1 MTGFTFFQN
10 YYEAINDEENGLTEE
25 EQGRLYNAIF
35 AYMFHD
41 EEPALKGACKMAFN
55 LIKPSLDRSKRN
67 GINKSIKSDCEN
79 QKSNQMETQSNEME
93 MNGNQMETQ
102 SKEMENEKSP
112 FFENKKIEDRS
123 KNNCS
128 FVLSAGAREGEGIIG
143 FLKENPNVKNDVWD
157 ISDLSFVDF
166 HVLSQ
171 KISESDFLRKTR
183 SLSWL
188 IQNYR
193 KIVADEYKDFEKR
206 RRGNRSSTSDIGD
219 VLAEM
224 YKQAAEEDRL
234 NAKSDSG

>member
-41 EEPALKGACKMAFN
+41 EDPNLKGACKMAFN
-55 LIKPSLDRSKRN
+55 LIKHSLDRSKRN

-79 QKSNQMETQSNEME
+79 QKSNEMETQSN
-93 MNGNQMETQ
+93 
-102 SKEMENEKSP
+102 EMENEKSP

-128 FVLSAGAREGEGIIG
+128 FVLSAGAREEEGLIG
-143 FLKENPNVKNDVWD
+143 FLKAHPNVKNDVWD
-157 ISDLSFVDF
+157 ISEFSFVDF

-171 KISESDFLRKTR
+171 KISESEFLRKTI

-188 IQNYR
+188 IRNYR
-193 KIVADEYKDFEKR
+193 DIVADKYRDYEKR
-206 RRGNRSSTSDIGD
+206 RRGVHSDTSD

-224 YKQAAEEDRL
+224 YRQAAEEDRRD
-234 NAKSDSG
+234 AEGDSG